1 MPCNCGSGA
10 NGQKSYEYTSPTG
23 QTKTFNTEI
32 EAKAAQLRA
41 GGGGSIRAVS
51 R

>member
-10 NGQKSYEYTSPTG
+10 AKKQSYEYTSPTG
-23 QTKTFNTEI
+23 QTKTYNSEI
-32 EAKAAQLRA
+32 EAKAAQIR
-41 GGGGSIRAVS
+41 GGGGTIRVLS